1 MALFFLEQT
10 DDPPRKV
17 DPEGSW
23 LSFVRHSSRTS
34 GSSTSTSTSTSSKKK
49 CEKKNKDKSRN
60 SRRLPEAD
68 GPAGPPGP
76 QGPAGPAGAQITKQ
90 ELLTEFRE
98 LIREAAERR
107 AQIIIGEKCPSC
119 LLNITEGTELHLPNL
134 EELELLPTLPIA
146 FHCKLSRDLDIP
158 GKSLIEVVNFRT
170 VKAAERRA
178 QIIIGE
184 KCPSCL
190 LNITEGTEL
199 HLPNLEELE
208 LLPTLPIA
216 FHCKLSRDLDIPGKS
231 LIEVVNFR
239 TPMDTGSFR
248 RGRGLDVRSGRFTAP
263 RTAIYQLSANLHIG
277 QRLSDVKSRELKPR
291 DNVRLLICINSM
303 CQRHTSL
310 EFVSGMESNS
320 RVFTVAVSGLLRLEE
335 GQYASVYIDNSSGRR
350 IEIQVGSDYSGVLMG
365 V

>member
-1 MALFFLEQT
+1 MSASWVFQIAFLSCPQINCNNKCYVDGREGGGNILSE
-10 DDPPRKV
+10 PP
-17 DPEGSW
+17 
-23 LSFVRHSSRTS
+23 
-34 GSSTSTSTSTSSKKK
+34 
-49 CEKKNKDKSRN
+49 
-60 SRRLPEAD
+60 LP
-68 GPAGPPGP
+68 
-76 QGPAGPAGAQITKQ
+76 
-90 ELLTEFRE
+90 
-98 LIREAAERR
+98 R
-107 AQIIIGEKCPSC
+107 AQG
-119 LLNITEGTELHLPNL
+119 NL
-134 EELELLPTLPIA
+134 VPE
-146 FHCKLSRDLDIP
+146 
-158 GKSLIEVVNFRT
+158 
-170 VKAAERRA
+170 AAERRA

-350 IEIQVGSDYSGVLMG
+350 IEIQGYVLYG
-365 V
+365 TLN

>member
-1 MALFFLEQT
+1 MLCRYIDAKHYDYFFSLLFFHFQQT

-98 LIREAAERR
+98 LIRE
-107 AQIIIGEKCPSC
+107 
-119 LLNITEGTELHLPNL
+119 
-134 EELELLPTLPIA
+134 
-146 FHCKLSRDLDIP
+146 
-158 GKSLIEVVNFRT
+158 
-170 VKAAERRA
+170 AAERRA